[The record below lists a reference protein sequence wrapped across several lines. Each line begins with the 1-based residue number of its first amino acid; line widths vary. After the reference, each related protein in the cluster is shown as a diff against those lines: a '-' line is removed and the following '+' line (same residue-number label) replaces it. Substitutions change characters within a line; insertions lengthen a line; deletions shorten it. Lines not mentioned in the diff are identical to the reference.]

1 MKNVYLNSV
10 LISRFYLQTIHKTKN
25 KTKIIITK
33 IKKKSK
39 KKIQR

>member
-1 MKNVYLNSV
+1 

-25 KTKIIITK
+25 TTKIIIIK
-33 IKKKSK
+33 IKRKE